1 MTIPSAYFRNL
12 CILMAQILLC
22 RYSCFSM
29 NHRET
34 RQLAGLNIS
43 SGGRQS
49 TWKWISPA
57 MYDMKN
63 YIIQDCSIK
72 FLQYFKAEKGHE
84 WHKLHLH
91 SITALFI
98 KCDHNRTLNF
108 HHLNISSMFWYL
120 NWLFNCNAKIKSLKL
135 AFNFASSHHILWY
148 GHFLIYFLQIKAIP
162 PSSRIPKC
170 YRNSHLPCLST
181 VTLLNNSG
189 HIRMC
194 VGGVLWFQLVD
205 Y

>member
-1 MTIPSAYFRNL
+1 MFLHESQRNKTTSWTKYFIWRQTIY
-12 CILMAQILLC
+12 ME
-22 RYSCFSM
+22 M
-29 NHRET
+29 
-34 RQLAGLNIS
+34 
-43 SGGRQS
+43 
-49 TWKWISPA
+49 
-57 MYDMKN
+57 D
-63 YIIQDCSIK
+63 IICHVWHEKLYNQDCSIK

-91 SITALFI
+91 GIIALFI
-98 KCDHNRTLNF
+98 KCDHNRTLKF
-108 HHLNISSMFWYL
+108 HHLNIFSMFWYL

-135 AFNFASSHHILWY
+135 AFNFASSHHILCY

-162 PSSRIPKC
+162 PSSQIPKS

-194 VGGVLWFQLVD
+194 VGGVLQFQLVD